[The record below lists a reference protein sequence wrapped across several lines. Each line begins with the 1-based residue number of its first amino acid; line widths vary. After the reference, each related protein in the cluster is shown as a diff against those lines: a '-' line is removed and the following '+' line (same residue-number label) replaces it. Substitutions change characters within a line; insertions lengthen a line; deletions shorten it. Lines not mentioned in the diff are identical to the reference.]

1 MQISPELIIKGLKN
15 EFQDFT
21 LLYSEKTDFSTMKLS
36 GICSIDTETV
46 IRNGTLYLM
55 DPGCDLL
62 VNADIIQGLEKSDAV
77 ICALNRMADEFEQH
91 CISYIC
97 FIKNTVS
104 GDDSNFLG
112 HHFYNRVFHSIYDIF
127 QQYQTWQQN
136 LYLAV
141 ENDDIQEMMDYSVPI
156 FGKSIYVANKNQ
168 EYLAAAGPCLDY
180 SGSGSQVPLETFN
193 YLKNEDYI
201 KPSFNK
207 QEPFLYPAGILNS
220 DALCRDIFVN
230 GDFFCRIIII
240 DELGNESFSP
250 GDYELIKI
258 LCNALQ
264 LLINQNYQTA
274 TEDKGNSE
282 KSSSLISLFNQII
295 SDERVEKSQLDSAL
309 LRNGWLKDE
318 GCYIGYLLLYPSN
331 IQDKSTFYYCRYIE
345 KKFVGVYSIDRNDHL
360 ILIIQE
366 SIYPSLDKFFAEFIL
381 FIRDCNF
388 RFGVSNLCSN
398 FMQLSF
404 YYLQA
409 EIAVNQGIQRNETI
423 WCHKFADYALNY
435 LLQEACHKMPAELL
449 CAPEL
454 TVLKNYDRR
463 KKTDYYLTLKTYL
476 DNHRNATQTAKE
488 LYIHKATMV
497 YRLKRL
503 KELTG
508 IDYDDKDKMLYL
520 HLSCKILEID

>member
-1 MQISPELIIKGLKN
+1 MQISQELIIRELISK
-15 EFQDFT
+15 FQDFT
-21 LLYSEKTDFSTMKLS
+21 LLYSEKAEFSTMNLS
-36 GICSIDTETV
+36 GICSIDTETI

-55 DPGCDLL
+55 NPGCNLL
-62 VNADIIQGLEKSDAV
+62 VNSDIIQRLNKSDSV
-77 ICALNRMADEFEQH
+77 ICSLNSIVDEFEYYN
-91 CISYIC
+91 IPYIC
-97 FIKNTVS
+97 FKKNTVF
-104 GDDSNFLG
+104 GDDTNLLG
-112 HHFYNRVFHSIYDIF
+112 HHFYNRVFHIIYDIF
-127 QQYQTWQQN
+127 QKYQTWQQN

-141 ENDDIQEMMDYSVPI
+141 ENDDVQEMMDYSVPI
-156 FGKSIYVANKNQ
+156 FGKSIYVANTNQ
-168 EYLAAAGPCLDY
+168 EYLAASGPCLDY

-193 YLKNEDYI
+193 FLKNEDYS

-207 QEPFLYPAGILNS
+207 QKPFLYPAGILNS

-230 GDFFCRIIII
+230 GEFFCRIIII
-240 DELGNESFSP
+240 DELGNESFRP
-250 GDYELIKI
+250 GDYELMNI
-258 LCNALQ
+258 LCNVLQ
-264 LLINQNYQTA
+264 LMINQNYLMA
-274 TEDKGNSE
+274 SKDKENSE
-282 KSSSLISLFNQII
+282 KSSSLISMFNQILRN
-295 SDERVEKSQLDSAL
+295 ERVEKSQLDSAL

-331 IQDKSTFYYCRYIE
+331 IQDKSALYYCRYIE
-345 KKFVGVYSIDRNDHL
+345 KKFVGVYSIERNDHL

-366 SIYPSLDKFFAEFIL
+366 SIYPSLDKFFAQFIL

-398 FMQLSF
+398 FMQLSY

-409 EIAVNQGIQRNETI
+409 EIALNQGIQRNETI
-423 WCHKFADYALNY
+423 WCHKFADCAFTY
-435 LLQEACHKMPAELL
+435 LLQEACHEMPAELL

-476 DNHRNATQTAKE
+476 DNHRNATQTGKE

-520 HLSCKILEID
+520 HLSCKILEIN